1 MLCIHDAI
9 PHCSIHLLTNSSPF
23 LMYMVCIDNWYRGV
37 VPPNSHLCFEV
48 EVLKIAESPLEEF
61 DMKLTEFG
69 KPRAAAAAFLTTY
82 LALSPFIHLPGS
94 DPQFP
99 VN

>member
-1 MLCIHDAI
+1 MCEFLQVKLLFLYF
-9 PHCSIHLLTNSSPF
+9 LLTNSHF
-23 LMYMVCIDNWYRGV
+23 LNMICVDNWYRGV

-94 DPQFP
+94 NPQFP
-99 VN
+99 IN

>member
-1 MLCIHDAI
+1 MILYCFVL
-9 PHCSIHLLTNSSPF
+9 LLTNSHF
-23 LMYMVCIDNWYRGV
+23 LIMICVDNWYRGV

-94 DPQFP
+94 NPQFP
-99 VN
+99 IN